1 MADEQ
6 EPEQVRLMRRMVDLA
21 ARRTELAKYRTTMAE
36 QRTAM
41 ARDRSRMSAQRSEM
55 SAERSY
61 MAAERTLSVWVR
73 TALGLM
79 VFGLAIDRFGLTLLQ
94 APAGGATLS
103 SSSLSELGGT
113 ALVAFG
119 VLMTVTTG
127 LRFLAYAR
135 SYRVTHTVPRH
146 HGPFLAPLFA
156 ALVAF
161 FGVALLILLLALN
174 P

>member
-1 MADEQ
+1 MASDE
-6 EPEQVRLMRRMVDLA
+6 EPEQLRLMRHMAALA
-21 ARRTELAKYRTTMAE
+21 ERRTELAKYRTSMAE
-36 QRTAM
+36 QRTRM
-41 ARDRSRMSAQRSEM
+41 SLDRSEL

-94 APAGGATLS
+94 APTQGAAVN
-103 SSSLSELGGT
+103 SSSLSAFGGT

-119 VLMTVTTG
+119 VLMAATTG
-127 LRFLAYAR
+127 LRFVAYAR
-135 SYRVTHTVPRH
+135 SYRARHDVPRH
-146 HGPFLAPLFA
+146 HGPFLAPMFA
-156 ALVAF
+156 ALVVA
-161 FGVALLILLLALN
+161 FGVALLFLLLTLA